1 MGLPCGDSLI
11 WVHLVFWPV
20 AAVLTVI
27 IARHNSFGLKDALLA
42 AVGIK
47 KFNRS
52 PMINMLTALT
62 LLVPLGLAVWIVQ
75 SCPT

>member
-1 MGLPCGDSLI
+1 M
-11 WVHLVFWPV
+11 
-20 AAVLTVI
+20 AAVTTVVV
-27 IARHNSFGLKDALLA
+27 ARHNSFGLKDALLA

-52 PMINMLTALT
+52 PLINILTALT
-62 LLVPLGLAVWIVQ
+62 LLVPLGLAVWIIQ